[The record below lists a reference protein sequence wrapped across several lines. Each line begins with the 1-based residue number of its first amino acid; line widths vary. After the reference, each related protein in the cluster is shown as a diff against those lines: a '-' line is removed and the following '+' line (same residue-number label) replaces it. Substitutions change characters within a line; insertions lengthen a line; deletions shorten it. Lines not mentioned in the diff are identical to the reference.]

1 MSGPREGP
9 NPLRPYY
16 IPPSVGPRPL
26 SGANSSS
33 AANLGSKPTSSFS
46 DPRPSLGSSA
56 RDLLSDLDYSDYL
69 SDKTPSST
77 AVVKGLV
84 DRALWKYSSVLL
96 AQPFEV
102 AKTVLQVQL
111 DASPH
116 EALNKDMRRRPAR
129 FREEAYNVCLLQYFR
144 DHAPDSP
151 CRSPP
156 TSPIPMNPP
165 TSPLQLL

>member
-1 MSGPREGP
+1 MSGPQEGP

-16 IPPSVGPRPL
+16 IPPSVGPRPF
-26 SGANSSS
+26 SGSNSSE
-33 AANLGSKPTSSFS
+33 APNLGSKPASSFS

-69 SDKTPSST
+69 SDKTPSAT

-111 DASPH
+111 DASPCGAVN
-116 EALNKDMRRRPAR
+116 EDMRRRPAKY
-129 FREEAYNVCLLQYFR
+129 REEAYEVCSISNPETMALTVP
-144 DHAPDSP
+144 PD
-151 CRSPP
+151 
-156 TSPIPMNPP
+156 
-165 TSPLQLL
+165 PLRRI

>member
-1 MSGPREGP
+1 MSGPREAP

-16 IPPSVGPRPL
+16 IPPSVGTRPL
-26 SGANSSS
+26 SGTTSS
-33 AANLGSKPTSSFS
+33 AAANSGSSKPTSSFS

-56 RDLLSDLDYSDYL
+56 RDLLSDLDYSEYL
-69 SDKTPSST
+69 SDSSPSAT

-111 DASPH
+111 DVAPH
-116 EALNKDMRRRPAR
+116 GAVNKDMRRRPAR
-129 FREEAYNVCLLQYFR
+129 YREEVYDV
-144 DHAPDSP
+144 
-151 CRSPP
+151 RS
-156 TSPIPMNPP
+156 SQK
-165 TSPLQLL
+165 L